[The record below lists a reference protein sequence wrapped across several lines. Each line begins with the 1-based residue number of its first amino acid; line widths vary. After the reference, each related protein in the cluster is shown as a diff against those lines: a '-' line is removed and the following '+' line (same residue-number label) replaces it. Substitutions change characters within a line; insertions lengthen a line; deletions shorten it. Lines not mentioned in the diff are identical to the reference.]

1 MDQVALGMSLLRPPS
16 LSPEAFK
23 TLLRRRGWRMAD
35 AAVRWNIRAETLSRV
50 AGDPARE
57 TRWDDMVRALPLLT
71 RRERAAATAARLAL
85 HPSRPRPKKETADPI
100 QGQLSDA
107 RPVEPFAWEAHDE
120 DDDEPFAGTVD
131 GLRYQGYV
139 GLGSELVTITEIGS
153 FAREGAYLM
162 VIDTR
167 LNAGPEGDAREDYLC
182 ESPAG
187 ETLWLDPD
195 EMDEWVVSTGK
206 TRQGF

>member
-1 MDQVALGMSLLRPPS
+1 MDQVVFGMSLLKPSS
-16 LSPEAFK
+16 LSPEEFK

-35 AAVRWNIRAETLSRV
+35 AAVRWNIRAETLSRI
-50 AGDPARE
+50 AADPARE

-85 HPSRPRPKKETADPI
+85 HPPRPRQSRESADPLER
-100 QGQLSDA
+100 QLTDA
-107 RPVEPFAWEAHDE
+107 RAVEPFSWDARDE
-120 DDDEPFAGTVD
+120 DDDEPFTGTVD

-139 GLGSELVTITEIGS
+139 GLGSELVTISEIGS

-167 LNAGPEGDAREDYLC
+167 LSAGPEGEAREEYLC
-182 ESPAG
+182 ECAG
-187 ETLWLDPD
+187 GQTLWLDPD
-195 EMDEWVVSTGK
+195 EMDDWVVSTGK